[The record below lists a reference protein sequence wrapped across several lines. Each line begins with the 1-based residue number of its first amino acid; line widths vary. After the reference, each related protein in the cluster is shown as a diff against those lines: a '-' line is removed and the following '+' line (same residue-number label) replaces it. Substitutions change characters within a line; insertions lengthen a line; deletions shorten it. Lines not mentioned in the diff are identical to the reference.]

1 MTQQS
6 QITDADLQ
14 MLLAQNPL
22 AAEQLRRII
31 AERQVVEL
39 QAELKDL
46 HFQSDHLVMGE
57 RDDKFNNHVD
67 ALEANGATP
76 REALKVAEAA
86 EAVDGG

>member
-1 MTQQS
+1 MTQQQN

-14 MLLAQNPL
+14 ALLAQNPL

-39 QAELKDL
+39 QAQLAASNGSE
-46 HFQSDHLVMGE
+46 GTAE
-57 RDDKFNNHVD
+57 
-67 ALEANGATP
+67 ALEP
-76 REALKVAEAA
+76 V

>member
-1 MTQQS
+1 MNQQS

-39 QAELKDL
+39 QAEL
-46 HFQSDHLVMGE
+46 
-57 RDDKFNNHVD
+57 
-67 ALEANGATP
+67 ATTNGSGDGIDT
-76 REALKVAEAA
+76 LAA
-86 EAVDGG
+86 VEAVDG

>member
-1 MTQQS
+1 MNQQS

-39 QAELKDL
+39 QAELAATNGSGD
-46 HFQSDHLVMGE
+46 GI
-57 RDDKFNNHVD
+57 
-67 ALEANGATP
+67 EAI
-76 REALKVAEAA
+76 
-86 EAVDGG
+86 EAVDVG

>member
-1 MTQQS
+1 MNQQS

-39 QAELKDL
+39 QAELATTNGSAD
-46 HFQSDHLVMGE
+46 GI
-57 RDDKFNNHVD
+57 
-67 ALEANGATP
+67 EAI
-76 REALKVAEAA
+76 
-86 EAVDGG
+86 EAVDVG